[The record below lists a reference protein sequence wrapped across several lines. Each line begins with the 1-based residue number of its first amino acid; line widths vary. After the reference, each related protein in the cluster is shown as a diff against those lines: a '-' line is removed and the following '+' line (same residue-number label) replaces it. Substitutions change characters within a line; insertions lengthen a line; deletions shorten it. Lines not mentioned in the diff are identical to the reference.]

1 MLEFEFDS
9 MEEFD
14 TLFDSSDAES
24 VRKVTDAIFQGIQ
37 EAFNKG
43 ENEAELFSISFR
55 NADDGLDVTLPK
67 DQWGIA
73 LDNCQTKYHDLEMFD
88 EAIDVYNLRKEIW

>member
-1 MLEFEFDS
+1 MLEFEFES

-43 ENEAELFSISFR
+43 EKEAELFSISFR
-55 NADDGLDVTLPK
+55 NADDGLDVSATRLKRLKRRPRLP
-67 DQWGIA
+67 QRSSRC
-73 LDNCQTKYHDLEMFD
+73 LLCSMPQLMQMF
-88 EAIDVYNLRKEIW
+88 